1 MDHARQL
8 VSVALQNA
16 ASDQGIF
23 EVGWTHVRRS
33 LMAHLMG
40 NHLWWFLRPLRA
52 SRVSDNGAYTV
63 PYIVKLIPTVT
74 YLSIIEYCKLKP
86 VVDDTLTP
94 PAC

>member
-1 MDHARQL
+1 

-63 PYIVKLIPTVT
+63 PYIVKLIPTVS
-74 YLSIIEYCKLKP
+74 YLSIIERHLFNRSRGS
-86 VVDDTLTP
+86 V
-94 PAC
+94 ARSRAAIGR